1 MIRRRRSV
9 RETPFSLDSFLDLVT
24 NVVGIIIRL
33 ILVAWVAA
41 RSYTSLPEYL
51 KKAEPSTADVGQP
64 SPTDD
69 PLTAEI
75 ARQKHE
81 LAEAEARLLEQLR
94 QVDLLQHDR
103 LQAEKDEA
111 TVKAGRD
118 ELAKTRAELDA
129 ARKEADKAKRAVTL
143 SLDDLEQRR
152 QKLMKEL
159 VGLEKQPSPS
169 KLLRYRTPVSQTV
182 HGGESH
188 FECQGG
194 KVAHVDLE
202 AMIGQIQRSL
212 RDKEMDLR
220 NQWEISEVT
229 EPIGAFRMRYMVQRR
244 RGNADALFPGGGPD
258 AYSNFS
264 YGVSEWRIEPIDPA
278 RGETVDVALAERS
291 EFRHVIDALA
301 VERAA
306 VTFWVYPDS
315 FAAYRQLRDYAAD
328 RGLTVAGRPLP
339 DGTPISGAP
348 WGKKSRGQ

>member
-1 MIRRRRSV
+1 MIRRRRGP

-41 RSYTSLPEYL
+41 RAYTSLPEYM
-51 KKAEPSTADVGQP
+51 KKSQTPPVEVAEPSVA
-64 SPTDD
+64 DD

-75 ARQKHE
+75 ARQRHE
-81 LAEAEARLLEQLR
+81 LADAEARLLEQLR
-94 QVDLLQHDR
+94 QFDLLRHER
-103 LQAEKDEA
+103 AQAEEEEA
-111 TVKAGRD
+111 TVTANRG
-118 ELAKTRAELDA
+118 ELDRTRAGLDA
-129 ARKEADKAKRAVTL
+129 SKAAGDKAKRELNL
-143 SLDDLEQRR
+143 SLDDLEKRR
-152 QKLMKEL
+152 QRLMKEL
-159 VGLEKQPSPS
+159 VDLEKQPPAS

-188 FECQGG
+188 FECQSGR
-194 KVAHVDLE
+194 VAHVDLD
-202 AMIGQIQRSL
+202 AMISQIQRGL

-220 NQWEISEVT
+220 NQWRITDET
-229 EPIGAFRMRYMVQRR
+229 EPVGAFRMRYIVERR
-244 RGNADALFPGGGPD
+244 RVDADALFPGSSPD
-258 AYSNFS
+258 AYGNFS

-278 RGETVDVALAERS
+278 RGETVNEALAEHS

-315 FAAYRQLRDYAAD
+315 FPLYRQLRDYAAD
-328 RGLTVAGRPLP
+328 KGLTVAGRPLP
-339 DGTPISGAP
+339 PGAPISGAP